1 MPIALPPTTPVAS
14 TTLPQWFRARVTT
27 STGGS
32 VDVSKFLKSL
42 SITRGRTSAAES
54 SISAATCFCT
64 FDDTAGTFDPDNSLS
79 PLAGML
85 TVGPTST
92 TTFRLDHYV
101 NALAAY
107 KPLFTGPFESLERT
121 FTGGLSSETAAT
133 FVDSTPEVSRHVPP
147 AGTVLPVELPGARI
161 TRLLGTASRSG
172 VTWTSRALTAPTA
185 LDTGQK
191 MLAAYICDGTTSS
204 WRIAEGAAQAEG
216 GLLFFD
222 AAGVLTFRGQARR
235 LIQNPVWTFSD
246 APADSIRY
254 ETDLKFR
261 LSTDNIIDDAA
272 VTTADGITSYFGPS
286 GAFSDN
292 GASKTGANPFK
303 DKVNAVTVDL
313 TETSQLTGRIVG
325 ASRAR
330 YLYQSRMPPRRHAPT
345 LTLNPA
351 SMVGRWV
358 DSGGRAT
365 AYQAAVSVLVDDLAR
380 VIRTPAGGGTT
391 ISQLCWVEGFQMQ
404 ATSPDMWTVSLNV
417 SRADPLPPLGFWQL
431 GVSQLGRNTTLTW

>member
-1 MPIALPPTTPVAS
+1 MPIALPLTTPVTVAG
-14 TTLPQWFRARVTT
+14 LPQWFRARVTT
-27 STGGS
+27 AGGGN
-32 VDVSKFLKSL
+32 VDVSKYLKTV
-42 SITRGRTSAAES
+42 SISRGRTSGVES
-54 SISAATCFCT
+54 SVAAATCSCT
-64 FDDTAGTFDPDNSLS
+64 FDDTAGTFDPDNLLS

-85 TVGPTST
+85 TVGPTSA

-101 NALAAY
+101 AAIDAY
-107 KPLFTGPFESLERT
+107 KPLFTGPFESLERS

-133 FVDSTPEVSRHVPP
+133 FVDSTPEISRHVPP
-147 AGTVLPVELPGARI
+147 AGTVLPAELPGARI
-161 TRLLGTASRSG
+161 ARLLATASRSG
-172 VTWTSRALTAPTA
+172 VLWTTRALVAPTA

-191 MLAAYICDGTTSS
+191 MLTAYICDGTTSS

-222 AAGVLTFRGQARR
+222 PAGVLTFRGQARR
-235 LIQNPVWTFSD
+235 LVQNPVWTFSD
-246 APADSIRY
+246 APADTIRY
-254 ETDLKFR
+254 ETDVKFR
-261 LSTDNIIDDAA
+261 LSTDTIIDDAA

-292 GASKTGANPFK
+292 GTARTGANPFK

-330 YLYQSRMPPRRHAPT
+330 YLYQSRMPPRRHVPT

-351 SMVGRWV
+351 PIVGQWV
-358 DSGGRAT
+358 SGGNPT
-365 AYQAAVSVLVDDLAR
+365 AYQAAVSVMVDDLAL

-404 ATSPDMWTVSLNV
+404 ATSPDSWTVSLNV
-417 SRADPLPPLGFWQL
+417 SRADPLPPLGFWRL
-431 GVSQLGRNTTLTW
+431 GVSRFGLNTTLTW